1 MYDISGIF
9 AELPKYL
16 PQLGVTFLG
25 VFLAFMLDR
34 AIDWHKRKQTIKDL
48 LRDLRDELEETK
60 EKLHGKGLLLYPD
73 VWDSAVSSG
82 QIRLLNSDQVTKL
95 ARVYRYL
102 KGTEYEAKRRRD
114 AFEEYKTHAVGFE
127 SYQEDIMKSWNET
140 QMRRE
145 KNLRKMIE
153 ELLGEKWWNE

>member
-1 MYDISGIF
+1 MWSEF
-9 AELPKYL
+9 LKL
-16 PQLGVTFLG
+16 FPQLLVTFLG

-34 AIDWHKRKQTIKDL
+34 GIDVRNRRRDKRDL

-60 EKLHGKGLLLYPD
+60 GNLNGKGLMLYPD

-95 ARVYRYL
+95 ARVYRYV

-114 AFEEYKTHAVGFE
+114 AFEEYKTHAVAFE
-127 SYQEDIMKSWNET
+127 SYAEEIMKSWNEA
-140 QMRRE
+140 QMKRE
-145 KNLRKMIE
+145 KILRKMIE